1 MTAFKLLVL
10 GVLVAIVASLFTA
23 LFSLMR
29 DRGRSNSTVRALT
42 VRVALS
48 VGLFV
53 LLLIGMKLGL
63 VAPHGVYPATPTQAA
78 PPAPK

>member
-1 MTAFKLLVL
+1 MSLFKLVVL

-29 DRGRSNSTVRALT
+29 DRGRGDSTVRALT

-63 VAPHGVYPATPTQAA
+63 VTPHGVYPSR
-78 PPAPK
+78 